1 MTSKI
6 NIGIYSPSSPATV
19 TALERYE
26 RAKAFLENKNFQI
39 VTGSLTGKTD
49 YYRSGSPKERAEE
62 LNELLRNP
70 NVDMIMSTIG
80 APMPIVCYLI
90 LIMRLFVKIP
100 NWS

>member
-1 MTSKI
+1 M
-6 NIGIYSPSSPATV
+6 

-39 VTGSLTGKTD
+39 VTGSLTGKSD

-80 APMPIVCYLI
+80 APMLIACYLI
-90 LIMRLFVKIP
+90 LIMRLFVDIQ